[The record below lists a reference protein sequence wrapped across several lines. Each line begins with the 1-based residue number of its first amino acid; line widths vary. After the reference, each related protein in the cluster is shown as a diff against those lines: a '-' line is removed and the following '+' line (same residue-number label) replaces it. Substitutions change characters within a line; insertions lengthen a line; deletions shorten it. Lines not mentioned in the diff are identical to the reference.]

1 LLELAARAEFNG
13 RPPEVV
19 RAWLADVGIEM

>member
-1 LLELAARAEFNG
+1 MAARAEFNG

-19 RAWLADVGIEM
+19 RAWLADVGIEL